1 MMMALML
8 NGCATKDYNKYLD
21 TQIKMSEERNK
32 TLAIK
37 TQTILA
43 ALKDADEDTR
53 VQGIRSIE
61 NLRVEAINLE
71 KPADVGGG
79 LFDSIKFLLP
89 SLLVM

>member
-1 MMMALML
+1 MTALLL
-8 NGCATKDYNKYLD
+8 NGCVVTKDYDKYLE
-21 TQIKMSEERNK
+21 TQIKMTEERNK

-37 TQTILA
+37 TQTILS

-61 NLRVEAINLE
+61 NIKVEEIKLE
-71 KPADVGGG
+71 KPADGMGGI
-79 LFDSIKFLLP
+79 FDSMKFLLP